1 MIEFDIE
8 HAMELGAVNGTV
20 IIQGAV
26 ISQFYTVFTILTII
40 TILYFKI
47 DHLAEKK
54 VSSKLNDLR
63 VHKIN
68 NIYIKTNFG
77 FNSKINI
84 FINII
89 IIIKNKVYNSYDS
102 YVAPLSYE
110 NRF

>member
-26 ISQFYTVFTILTII
+26 IIFYTILTII

-68 NIYIKTNFG
+68 NIYTKTNFG

-84 FINII
+84 FIKII
-89 IIIKNKVYNSYDS
+89 I
-102 YVAPLSYE
+102 
-110 NRF
+110 